1 MFEIR
6 DATGRVLGSVSPT
19 PETADTL
26 RRVGAL
32 ASRMRRNMPTEP
44 LTPPAVPVPAE
55 PARRVSGA
63 RRVLYGLAGVAVFGF
78 AVGLAD
84 GDEPT
89 AAVASPVVTAPAPVT
104 VSPVNSPNLAGYH
117 HVDRDG
123 QVIMLGEVVDD
134 VDDGGSPLRARYLA
148 HFTAAGVAVGDQSR
162 TVREGVQFCSDVAAG
177 RTVAMR
183 ELFDARADAPQYGTG
198 ERRRVLA
205 TAATGEFCP
214 KYAQ

>member
-6 DATGRVLGSVSPT
+6 DASGRVLGSVSPT

-26 RRVGAL
+26 RRVAAL
-32 ASRMRRNMPTEP
+32 ASRMRRDMPTAP
-44 LTPPAVPVPAE
+44 IAPPAAPVQP
-55 PARRVSGA
+55 RRRTTAA
-63 RRVLYGLAGVAVFGF
+63 RRVLYGLAGFAVFG
-78 AVGLAD
+78 LAANVAGYGD
-84 GDEPT
+84 DEP
-89 AAVASPVVTAPAPVT
+89 AAPAIASPVT
-104 VSPVNSPNLAGYH
+104 VSPVSPANSPNLAGFH

-123 QVIMLGEVVDD
+123 RVIVLGEVVDD
-134 VDDGGSPLRARYLA
+134 VTDGSSPLRARYLA

-162 TVREGVQFCSDVAAG
+162 TVREGIAFCADVASG

-183 ELFDARADAPQYGTG
+183 ELFDARAIEPQYGTG

-214 KYAQ
+214 KYAN